1 MQTYTHLSYSFDK
14 VAKQVTITWFSGS
27 IEQIKLITDLST
39 TTPSVIYDPTRSGY
53 GWSLAGSVL
62 TLTFNTNTAS
72 YNNADKLEIIIDP
85 AVTTQPIS
93 WTVTA
98 SISAGTNNIGDVDV
112 LTIGWV
118 TPTFGS
124 GVKWASVQ
132 RVTIATDDVVPV
144 TDNSGSLTVDAPVA
158 TPVFVRLSD
167 GGAAITTLPVSLASV
182 PSHAVTNAGTFAV
195 QSTNQANSWVDIGDV
210 TINNTGWWSAVPI
223 QDGWNS
229 ITVDGTVNTNNGPA
243 TTASTTMQNAA
254 TGTGNGTS
262 INTDG
267 YGFVWFQVTTTGT
280 SSLIF
285 EGSNDWGTTWSTVIS
300 YFSGSAT
307 SINTGGY
314 NSPNGLY
321 LAPCSWIKLIRARV
335 SSWTSGTVTVVG
347 TVTPL
352 TWFFPASNANLYLN
366 GTVVAWGNG
375 TSSSGTVRVTLASD
389 STGTLAW
396 VTNLSQLWGQAIA
409 MGTGVRSAGTQRVTV
424 ATDDL
429 VPTKEFRSTTPSQT
443 SPSITTSSTSILAS
457 NANRIWA
464 TIYNESGS
472 TCNVKLWATASA
484 TSYSAQVAVWWY
496 YEVPF
501 NYTWAIDWIVASGT
515 ATLRVTE
522 LT

>member
-14 VAKQVTITWFSGS
+14 AAKQVTITWFSGS

-39 TTPSVIYDPTRSGY
+39 TTPTVIYDPTRSGY

-93 WTVTA
+93 WTVQA
-98 SISAGTNNIGDVDV
+98 NLAAGTNNIGDVDV
-112 LTIGWV
+112 LTVGWV
-118 TPTFGS
+118 TPAFGS
-124 GVKWASVQ
+124 GVRWASVQ
-132 RVTIATDDVVPV
+132 RVTIATDD
-144 TDNSGSLTVDAPVA
+144 TINVA
-158 TPVFVRLSD
+158 
-167 GGAAITTLPVSLASV
+167 
-182 PSHAVTNAGTFAV
+182 SHAVTNAGTFAV

-210 TINNTGWWSAVPI
+210 TINNTGGASAVNI
-223 QDGWNS
+223 QDWWNS
-229 ITVDGTVNTNNGPA
+229 ITVDGTVATNSGVA

-267 YGFVWFQVTTTGT
+267 YAFVWFQVTTTGT
-280 SSLIF
+280 CALNF
-285 EGSNDWGTTWSTVIS
+285 EGSNDWGTTWTAIIS
-300 YFSGSAT
+300 YYSGSST
-307 SINTGGY
+307 SLNTGGF

-321 LAPCSWIKLIRARV
+321 LAPCAWIKLIRARI
-335 SSWTSGTVTVVG
+335 SSYSSGTVTVVG
-347 TVTPL
+347 TVTPV
-352 TWFFPASNANLYLN
+352 TWLYPATNANLYLN
-366 GTVVAWGNG
+366 GSVGAGNNG
-375 TSSSGTVRVTLASD
+375 TASAGTLRVTLASD

-409 MGTGVRSAGTQRVTV
+409 MGTGTRSAWTQRVTV

-429 VPTKEFRSTTPSQT
+429 VPTKESRSTTPSQT

-457 NANRIWA
+457 NANRLWA

-484 TSYSAQVAVWWY
+484 TSYSMQLAVWWY